1 MASDARVRLWGR
13 VIGAV
18 SWLADPDVGVFQYAP
33 EFVTS
38 GIQLAPLTMPLA
50 EFPYEFPGLP
60 QAAFHG
66 LPGLVADS
74 LPDRFGHA
82 VIDAWLAARGRAP
95 GSMNPVE
102 RLCYVGKR
110 GMGAL
115 EYEPALP
122 ERPTGSDPV
131 DVADLVALAGR
142 VLDRR
147 AGLAGA
153 LDGKDDAAAMRDI
166 LRVGTSAGGAR
177 AKAVLAWN
185 PATGEFR
192 SGQADAPAG
201 FEPWL
206 LKFDGVRGSGDRGL
220 DDPQGWGRI
229 EYAYHRMATAAGIT
243 MMPCRLHQENGRAH
257 FMTRRF
263 DRTEAGGKLHLQ
275 SLGAMAHL
283 DYNQPGAHSYEQAL
297 QAMRRLELPRDD
309 LAQQVRRAMFNVL
322 ARNRD
327 DHVKNIAFLMDREGR
342 WRLSPAF
349 DLVYAWHPDNPWMS
363 RHQMSIGGKRDGL
376 GRDDLLALATF
387 ADVKRPPAGAMLAEV
402 LAAVARWPE
411 FAADAG
417 VEEERSEAVGR
428 ALGTL
433 ADDAS

>member
-1 MASDARVRLWGR
+1 MPNDARVILWGR
-13 VIGAV
+13 MIGAV
-18 SWLADPDVGVFQYAP
+18 SWLEDRQLGVFQYAP
-33 EFVTS
+33 EFVAS
-38 GIQLAPLTMPLA
+38 GIELAPLTMPLA
-50 EFPYEFPGLP
+50 AFPYEFPGL
-60 QAAFHG
+60 AREAFHG

-82 VIDAWLAARGRAP
+82 VIDAWLAACGRAP
-95 GSMNPVE
+95 SSMNPVE
-102 RLCYVGKR
+102 RLCYVGRR

-122 ERPTGSDPV
+122 ERPTGSERV
-131 DVADLVALAGR
+131 DVADLVELASR

-147 AGLAGA
+147 AKLRGA
-153 LDGKDDAAAMRDI
+153 LHGDDDAASLRDI

-220 DDPQGWGRI
+220 DDPQGWGRT
-229 EYAYHRMATAAGIT
+229 EYAYHRMALAAGIT
-243 MMPCRLHQENGRAH
+243 MMPCRLHLEGGRAH

-263 DRTEAGGKLHLQ
+263 DRTPDGDKLHLQ
-275 SLGAMAHL
+275 SLGALAHL

-297 QAMRRLELPRDD
+297 QAMRRLGVPRAD
-309 LAQQVRRAMFNVL
+309 LDEQVRRAMFNVV
-322 ARNRD
+322 ARNQD
-327 DHVKNIAFLMDREGR
+327 DHVKNIAFLMDRQGR

-349 DLVYAWHPDNPWMS
+349 DVVHAWDPDSPWMS
-363 RHQMSIGGKRDGL
+363 RHQMSIGGKRG
-376 GRDDLLALATF
+376 GFVREDLLALARV
-387 ADVKRPPAGAMLAEV
+387 ADIKRPQAAEMLDEV
-402 LAAVARWPE
+402 LAAARRWGE
-411 FAADAG
+411 FAGEAEVA
-417 VEEERSEAVGR
+417 EERVEAIGGAMRLVGD
-428 ALGTL
+428 GG
-433 ADDAS
+433 

>member
-1 MASDARVRLWGR
+1 MTDARVILWGR
-13 VIGAV
+13 MIGAV
-18 SWLADPDVGVFQYAP
+18 SWLEDRQLGVFQYTP
-33 EFVTS
+33 PFVAS
-38 GIQLAPLTMPLA
+38 GIEPAPLTMPLA

-60 QAAFHG
+60 REAFHG

-102 RLCYVGKR
+102 RLCYLGRR

-122 ERPTGSDPV
+122 GRPTGSDPIE
-131 DVADLVALAGR
+131 VADLVALAAR
-142 VLDRR
+142 VLGQR
-147 AGLAGA
+147 AALQGA
-153 LDGKDDAAAMRDI
+153 LGGEDDADALRDI

-206 LKFDGVRGSGDRGL
+206 LKFDGVRGSGDPGL
-220 DDPQGWGRI
+220 ADPGGWGRI

-243 MMPCRLHQENGRAH
+243 MMPCRLHRENGRAH

-263 DRTEAGGKLHLQ
+263 DRTADGGKLHMQ
-275 SLGAMAHL
+275 SLGGLAHL
-283 DYNQPGAHSYEQAL
+283 DYNLPGAHSYEQVL
-297 QAMRRLELPRDD
+297 QVMRRLGMPRTD
-309 LAQQVRRAMFNVL
+309 LAEQARRAMFNVA
-322 ARNRD
+322 ARNQD
-327 DHVKNIAFLMDREGR
+327 DHVKNIAFLMDRRGR
-342 WRLSPAF
+342 WRLAPAF
-349 DLVYAWHPDNPWMS
+349 DLVHAWNPDNPWLS
-363 RHQMSIGGKRDGL
+363 RHQMTIGGKRDGFT
-376 GRDDLLALATF
+376 REDLLALARV
-387 ADVKRPPAGAMLAEV
+387 ADLKPPRAEEMLDQV
-402 LAAVARWPE
+402 LVAVRRWEE
-411 FAADAG
+411 FATEAG
-417 VEEERSEAVGR
+417 VTGEQVHAIGAAMRPLDDRR
-428 ALGTL
+428 A
-433 ADDAS
+433 